1 MPKTE
6 TLSPQRKF
14 IQPLPGDDFAA
25 IAARELPDLPKA
37 EAVEK
42 LEGWNMHISLMRQP
56 AGLVTGSDIVFV
68 EPPQGESVNMFL
80 QSQDDAVNG

>member
-68 EPPQGESVNMFL
+68 EPPQGAAVNMFL